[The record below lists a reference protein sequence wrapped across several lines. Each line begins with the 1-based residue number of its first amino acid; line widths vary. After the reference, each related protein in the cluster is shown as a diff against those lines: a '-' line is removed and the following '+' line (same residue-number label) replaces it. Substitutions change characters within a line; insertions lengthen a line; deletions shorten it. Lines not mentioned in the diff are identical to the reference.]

1 MEKEK
6 RLIDVNRLKGALREV
21 IIEEKQQN
29 NDTTFLSQIGYLL
42 DACPTVDAV
51 EVVRCK
57 DCIHRRCHSCYR
69 EVDRIE
75 ELMAKKGVIF
85 AHNAPTYSITNWDDF
100 CSCGERKDNESH

>member
-1 MEKEK
+1 MANEK

-57 DCIHRRCHSCYR
+57 DCVHWCYTMDGFGACTNRRFHLDGYADPS
-69 EVDRIE
+69 
-75 ELMAKKGVIF
+75 M
-85 AHNAPTYSITNWDDF
+85 NADDF
-100 CSCGERKDNESH
+100 CSCGERKELG